1 MSLQTMEQQ
10 IAEKAIKISKKCNKD
25 QARYYKRMPALIVSC
40 GLLQTLAFI
49 RTKNDKKI
57 DGRRLVKDLLENI
70 SKPADKQNN
79 MSNSVD
85 KQKDK
90 SESVDDFSGL
100 LTDADTLRSA
110 TVEIMSLLQWINRF
124 NDAKPKQ
131 DIKAENKQN

>member
-10 IAEKAIKISKKCNKD
+10 IALKAIEISKKCNED

-57 DGRRLVKDLLENI
+57 DGRRLVEDLLKNM
-70 SKPADKQNN
+70 SKPA
-79 MSNSVD
+79 
-85 KQKDK
+85 KDFP
-90 SESVDDFSGL
+90 EL
-100 LTDADTLRSA
+100 LANADTLRSA

-124 NDAKPKQ
+124 NDAKEK
-131 DIKAENKQN
+131 

>member
-10 IAEKAIKISKKCNKD
+10 IAKKAIEISKKCDED
-25 QARYYKRMPALIVSC
+25 QARDYKRMPALIVSC

-49 RTKNDKKI
+49 QTKNVNV
-57 DGRRLVKDLLENI
+57 VKDLLENI

-85 KQKDK
+85 KQKNK

-110 TVEIMSLLQWINRF
+110 TMEIMSLLQWINRF
-124 NDAKPKQ
+124 NDAKPKS
-131 DIKAENKQN
+131 DKTDNKKD